1 MRVGQEQLSHLNVV
15 VDKRVN
21 DRTFIYL

>member
-1 MRVGQEQLSHLNVV
+1 MRNNKQLPHLNVV

-21 DRTFIYL
+21 DRTFICL